1 MLKVAIIGLGLIGTS
16 IGMALRNAEER
27 DSPLGQIQVVGYDEN
42 RRATAE
48 ARNKLAIDKETPSL
62 AEAVRDAQ
70 LVIIAVPVRATQDIL
85 RSLVTLA
92 TPGAV
97 ITDVSSTKVDV
108 LAWAQS
114 LLPDSLH
121 FVGGHPMAGKELSGP
136 AAAESTLFKEVIYC
150 LCPLV
155 TTHPDAVALVE
166 AMVKQ
171 IGAKPYFIDPQEHD
185 AYVGGVSHLPF
196 LLSSALVKT
205 VTQRPAW
212 REMAPLAATGFRD
225 ITRLA
230 AGSPVMHRDILAT
243 NREAMVHWINEM
255 AQVLL
260 DVRDLL
266 EDKQDE
272 ELLQLFEEAQQQ
284 REEWLDTRPNMRPGE
299 AEFEN
304 ISGFTPERP
313 NMFGFKRRP
322 PR

>member
-108 LAWAQS
+108 LAWAES

-121 FVGGHPMAGKELSGP
+121 FVGGHPMAGRELSGP
-136 AAAESTLFKEVIYC
+136 AAAESTLFKEAIYC

-212 REMAPLAATGFRD
+212 REMAPLAAAGFRD

>member
-1 MLKVAIIGLGLIGTS
+1 MLKVAIIGMGLIGTS

-48 ARNKLAIDKETPSL
+48 ARNKLAIDKEMPSL
-62 AEAVRDAQ
+62 AEAVREAQ

-108 LAWAQS
+108 LAWAES

-121 FVGGHPMAGKELSGP
+121 FVGGHPMAGRELSGP
-136 AAAESTLFKEVIYC
+136 AAAESTLFKEAIYC

-230 AGSPVMHRDILAT
+230 AGSPVMHRDILST